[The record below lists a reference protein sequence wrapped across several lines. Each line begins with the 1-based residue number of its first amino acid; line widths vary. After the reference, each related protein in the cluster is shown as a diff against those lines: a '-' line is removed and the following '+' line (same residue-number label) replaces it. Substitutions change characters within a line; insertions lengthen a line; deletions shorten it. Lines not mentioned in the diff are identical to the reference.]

1 MSVRQTTRTAMKLKQ
16 ADDTNLLTKV
26 LLLLSKPARS
36 YQIIPASM
44 TMSTT
49 ERTNAKDVQKILAG
63 RDSNRTGK
71 WSNMVDAFENVTTS
85 ANVDAIVSSRYSS
98 HCDVVLT
105 WYTGCK
111 RDVLNDVTVVNQKTF
126 SKPLFMTLNNDWSLI
141 NL

>member
-1 MSVRQTTRTAMKLKQ
+1 MSGK
-16 ADDTNLLTKV
+16 
-26 LLLLSKPARS
+26 
-36 YQIIPASM
+36 PASM

-85 ANVDAIVSSRYSS
+85 ANVDAIVSSRYSG